1 VNLGFHLAGQW
12 RGPVDALDALG
23 ARIVAE
29 KMFTFHATG

>member
-12 RGPVDALDALG
+12 PDELDALG